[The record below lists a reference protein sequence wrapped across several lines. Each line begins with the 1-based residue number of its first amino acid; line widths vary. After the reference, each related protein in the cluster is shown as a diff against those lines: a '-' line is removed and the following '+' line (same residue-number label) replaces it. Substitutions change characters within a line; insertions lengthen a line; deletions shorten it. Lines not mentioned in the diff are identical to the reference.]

1 MNDKNLISNFL
12 FLVSQNFDKYL
23 DLKNVIKIRKERKKI
38 HLKNYFLANNNDKH
52 EAANPVG
59 AQLNMKV
66 CELEK

>member
-1 MNDKNLISNFL
+1 M
-12 FLVSQNFDKYL
+12 

-38 HLKNYFLANNNDKH
+38 HLKNYFIANNNDKH
-52 EAANPVG
+52 ELKAANPVG